1 MGKVHVVYTQQYL
14 IIIHFCLVY
23 YNKHSLSFQRV
34 TVSDIDWHRLKYS
47 WSLGNNLEDEKYVVF
62 HSPKNTLR
70 MFSLQKN

>member
-1 MGKVHVVYTQQYL
+1 MWSTHKNILHFPDVTFVL
-14 IIIHFCLVY
+14 CIITSI
-23 YNKHSLSFQRV
+23 HSLQRV